1 MTVTIFTFP
10 FEDGYAILTRIL
22 RIERSISLVQPPE
35 IEPVTAQQPI
45 ALSLPTW
52 LVLAWLWELGPFKN
66 VELFM

>member
-45 ALSLPTW
+45 ALSLLT
-52 LVLAWLWELGPFKN
+52 
-66 VELFM
+66 